1 MKEYHARVAYCIPI
15 LVDASC
21 AYDVSKRQ
29 TPEMVEKARIG
40 FVMERV
46 FGCNCVKPSLFS
58 RTLLLVF
65 RTGQANRSAAHQV
78 YFCTIKQT
86 SVSKFGP

>member
-1 MKEYHARVAYCIPI
+1 M

-40 FVMERV
+40 FAMACV
-46 FGCNCVKPSLFS
+46 FSLQLCETIFVLVRFAACLPHRAGRSECSAPSS
-58 RTLLLVF
+58 LL
-65 RTGQANRSAAHQV
+65 HH
-78 YFCTIKQT
+78 
-86 SVSKFGP
+86 

>member
-1 MKEYHARVAYCIPI
+1 MREYHARVAYCIPI

-40 FVMERV
+40 FVMELV
-46 FGCNCVKPSLFS
+46 YLFA
-58 RTLLLVF
+58 TV
-65 RTGQANRSAAHQV
+65 
-78 YFCTIKQT
+78 
-86 SVSKFGP
+86 